1 MAYQYCQFV
10 ATVNNNSLQMNKM
23 VFCVRLCI
31 FVILSTQAYPACAT
45 NTITLRLLVMLNL
58 RTHQEDSAWIPR
70 WNRGLEL
77 LPAAQLAV
85 ERINQDPTILPGYN
99 LELTELDTG
108 TCDQG
113 YPSGALFQFVNE
125 ITQEEQHLV
134 GVVGAFCTTL
144 AKAVALVA
152 KRSGTNL
159 LQILVSPSP
168 ALHDRVQYPHL
179 FHIIPSSAVYSEAV
193 CSLVEQFGW
202 TRVGVVSDNSMEHSY
217 PALVSML
224 GGNVAFYPFRGAPSL
239 LRTLQSCGERIVIL
253 SVGLEEAAEILCL
266 AYKQS
271 LIWPQLKHTWIVYEH
286 QVEDFFHATNTCDN
300 DTMRSALEGVFLIQY
315 QLSTNDS
322 NKVIVSGQTYR
333 EYYDDYLQR
342 LSQVAAQYNISL
354 NPNSYSNALHDSV
367 WATAI
372 ALNASL
378 QIIKTRTAEKIKN
391 WNNTVLETANNEL
404 SNVSFAGALGNVDF
418 DNNGES
424 KIAVKIFQ
432 IRNGTGELYTV
443 ISDRQCNETAIGRSQ
458 DDEIPRMYNLQSAAI
473 TAVLLTIEAVLII
486 LTTVILILFL
496 YYRNAP
502 EIKAMSPYLSLIMFL
517 GCYFLFANGVIEA
530 ISPHVIHD
538 GVFFCNV
545 VAWFSSIGFHLVFGS
560 LFMRMLRVYR
570 IFSYFGKLGKRWSD
584 GVLFAG
590 VLVIVGASIIVLTVL
605 QVVGGSYGA
614 SIETL
619 VTPEG
624 SFPYYEVVQA
634 CIPPNIIAGAIFEC
648 EALLFN
654 IAVIFLAVLTRKIRR
669 QHFKDTKKVNMFL
682 YVDLLIFYI
691 LFPLTLIITNGEA
704 QVYIRFVTSNSTAI
718 LCQVFLFLP
727 KVLPPLLRH
736 LKLKY
741 WKTAPKNERSTTRNT
756 NLAES
761 IKTPSCVSLVHSYL

>member
-1 MAYQYCQFV
+1 M
-10 ATVNNNSLQMNKM
+10 M
-23 VFCVRLCI
+23 VCCVRWYI
-31 FVILSTQAYPACAT
+31 FVILSTQAYQACAT
-45 NTITLRLLVMLNL
+45 NTTTLQLLVMLNL
-58 RTHQEDSAWIPR
+58 RTHQENSAWIPR

-85 ERINQDPTILPGYN
+85 ERINQDPAILPGYN

-113 YPSGALFQFVNE
+113 YPGSALFQFVNE
-125 ITQEEQHLV
+125 ISQEEHTLV

-152 KRSGTNL
+152 VRSETNL

-179 FHIIPSSAVYSEAV
+179 FHIIPSSAVYGEAV
-193 CSLVEQFGW
+193 CSLMEQFGW
-202 TRVGVVSDNSMEHSY
+202 TRVGVVSDNSMEHSHS
-217 PALVSML
+217 ALVDML

-239 LRTLQSCGERIVIL
+239 LRTLQGCRERIVIL
-253 SVGLEEAAEILCL
+253 SVGLEEAAELLCL

-286 QVEDFFHATNTCDN
+286 QVEDFFHAMNTCDN
-300 DTMRSALEGVFLIQY
+300 NTMRSALEGVFLIQY

-333 EYYDDYLQR
+333 EYYDDYLQH
-342 LSQVAAQYNISL
+342 LSHFAAQHNISL
-354 NPNSYSNALHDSV
+354 NPNFYSNALHDSV

-372 ALNASL
+372 ALNASW
-378 QIIKTRTAEKIKN
+378 QTIKSGTAEKIRN
-391 WNNTVLETANNEL
+391 WNNTVLEMANNEL
-404 SNVSFAGALGNVDF
+404 SNVSFTGAVGNVDF
-418 DNNGES
+418 DKNGES
-424 KIAVKIFQ
+424 KVAVKIIQ
-432 IRNGTGELYTV
+432 IRNGTSELYTV
-443 ISDRQCNETAIGRSQ
+443 ISDRQCKETATGWSQ
-458 DDEIPRMYNLQSAAI
+458 DDEIPRISNLQSLTI

-502 EIKAMSPYLSLIMFL
+502 EIKATSPYLSLIMFL
-517 GCYFLFANGVIEA
+517 GCYFLFSRGVIET
-530 ISPHVIHD
+530 ISPYVIYD
-538 GVFFCNV
+538 GVFFC
-545 VAWFSSIGFHLVFGS
+545 SSATWIFGIGLHLVFGS
-560 LFMRMLRVYR
+560 LIMKMLRVYR
-570 IFSYFGKLGKRWSD
+570 IFTYFGKLGKRWSD

-590 VLVIVGASIIVLTVL
+590 VLVIVGAYIIFLTVL
-605 QVVGGSYGA
+605 QVIGGSYGA

-624 SFPYYEVVQA
+624 SFPYYEVVQT
-634 CIPPNIIAGAIFEC
+634 CTPTNIIAQALFEC
-648 EALLFN
+648 EVLLL
-654 IAVIFLAVLTRKIRR
+654 IVTVVVLAILTRKIRR

-682 YVDLLIFYI
+682 YLDLLITYI
-691 LFPLTLIITNGEA
+691 FGPLPFIITNPET
-704 QVYIRFVTSNSTAI
+704 QFYLRFVVSNPTAI

-727 KVLPPLLRH
+727 KVLPPLLRC

-741 WKTAPKNERSTTRNT
+741 WKAVPKNEQSTTSN
-756 NLAES
+756 E
-761 IKTPSCVSLVHSYL
+761 